1 MDSTVDHRLIER
13 RSKRARRWFW
23 AAIAGAMA
31 VAFVM
36 VAGLFTYC
44 QFSVTAL
51 SQLCVDVCCGG
62 ATHILVNWRSPRP
75 NEAHSGY
82 SNWTGISFHQ
92 HLSGWDPAQVR
103 GFGIYPQCRLM
114 NGHQINLIMPWWIP
128 LALSV
133 TFAVLAR
140 RSANHWARR
149 RSGRCARCG
158 YDLTGNTTGRCPECG
173 QPAQLPE

>member
-62 ATHILVNWRSPRP
+62 ATSPATLPAAARNAANPPSSP
-75 NEAHSGY
+75 NE
-82 SNWTGISFHQ
+82 
-92 HLSGWDPAQVR
+92 LP
-103 GFGIYPQCRLM
+103 
-114 NGHQINLIMPWWIP
+114 
-128 LALSV
+128 
-133 TFAVLAR
+133 
-140 RSANHWARR
+140 RSAVVSVSSAPLRCRSLAHLGKSRR
-149 RSGRCARCG
+149 LGAAVPFAACF
-158 YDLTGNTTGRCPECG
+158 
-173 QPAQLPE
+173 